1 MSIILQ
7 LNLRERVYLLQEE
20 MRAPDWN
27 HVGFKTKV
35 LPVEAAIPNHGPR
48 HHGDYL
54 AGLTGEA
61 VKEYWTNWLNR
72 LLELIELIP
81 TKESQSRDME
91 NEHMSD
97 DEDGPGGHPNPPP
110 PPPPPPSP
118 PPPKPPE
125 VDPEG

>member
-1 MSIILQ
+1 MSIILK

-20 MRAPDWN
+20 MRAPDWS

-35 LPVEAAIPNHGPR
+35 LPVETALPNHAPR

-54 AGLTGEA
+54 AGMYPVEIRAYWEA
-61 VKEYWTNWLNR
+61 WLLR
-72 LLELIELIP
+72 LLDLIEAIP
-81 TKESQSRDME
+81 VEESQSRDKE
-91 NEHMSD
+91 NETMSD
-97 DEDGPGGHPNPPP
+97 EEGPGGHPNPPPP

-125 VDPEG
+125 VEPEG